1 MNIFKSILNA
11 FSGANNKS
19 LSSFKTRPDDFAVN
33 CLKISNYKG
42 DERKN
47 LELAPYQRYVL
58 NTIVNNRQTIF
69 KMPRLSTKSTL
80 AIISTLHYALFNDN
94 VTVAFTASKYSNIQC
109 LMNKA
114 YEFCCDLN
122 NIKLFEVSEFEPNAI
137 HFKNGSRILF
147 LTLSGLLGKLNQQ
160 EMIDFL
166 ILDEFAFFGPKDD
179 EAIMER
185 ISGKNIKLAIFSTSK
200 GDSKFDRMFDN
211 AMYAF
216 DDSDIVPIS
225 INYREIPAFTKERRK
240 EIIKN
245 MGLLKFIEEYM

>member
-1 MNIFKSILNA
+1 MNVFKSILNA

-19 LSSFKTRPDDFAVN
+19 LSAFKLRPDDFAVN
-33 CLKISNYKG
+33 CLKISNYRG

-58 NTIVNNRQTIF
+58 NTIVNTRQTIF

-94 VTVAFTASKYSNIQC
+94 ITVAITASKYSNIQC
-109 LMNKA
+109 LRNMA
-114 YEFCCDLN
+114 YGFCGDLN
-122 NIKLFEVSEFEPNAI
+122 NIKLLKDFEFEPNAI
-137 HFKNGSRILF
+137 HFKNRSTILF
-147 LTLSGLLGKLNQQ
+147 LTPPGLLEKLNQQ

-166 ILDEFAFFGPKDD
+166 ILDEFAFFEPKDA

-185 ISGKNIKLAIFSTSK
+185 VREKNIKLAIFSTSK
-200 GDSKFDRMFDN
+200 GGSKFDNMFDN
-211 AMYAF
+211 AMYAI

-225 INYREIPAFTKERRK
+225 INYREIPAFTKEWRK
-240 EIIKN
+240 ETIKN
-245 MGLLKFIEEYM
+245 MGLLKFKEEYM